1 MTLPSGRI
9 RDFDNIEILNRIRN
23 DATSDYQ
30 RRIPAATKGSVA
42 DVVQHLTSYTPHF
55 NEFTDALINR
65 VGT

>member
-30 RRIPAATKGSVA
+30 RRIPAATSSWRRTP
-42 DVVQHLTSYTPHF
+42 LISTSSPT
-55 NEFTDALINR
+55 R
-65 VGT
+65 